1 VVVET
6 ELACVE
12 EMMAGG
18 RVVKASWTAATLRV
32 GAFSAG
38 LAVPGAAVGLNVN
51 GELADVVSTK
61 KDVGGRVTAAELGSA
76 PEEAMAGGGE
86 AEEGL
91 DVLSIS
97 VVEEAKAVGSEMAG
111 IGRTLREGVASVVGV
126 GRGNEVAGV
135 KVGGRMMEAVV
146 VEASGTVD

>member
-51 GELADVVSTK
+51 GELADVVSAGK
-61 KDVGGRVTAAELGSA
+61 GVGGRVTAAELGSA
-76 PEEAMAGGGE
+76 PEKAVAGGGE

-91 DVLSIS
+91 
-97 VVEEAKAVGSEMAG
+97 VEEAKAVGSMMAG
-111 IGRTLREGVASVVGV
+111 IGRKLREGAASVVGV
-126 GRGNEVAGV
+126 GRSNEVAGV
-135 KVGGRMMEAVV
+135 KVGGRRMEAVV
-146 VEASGTVD
+146 VDAGDTVD